1 MQAMTNPTIRDDFM
15 SVYCSRKN
23 VLCYSSF
30 MKLISLNTWGGQAG
44 IQELLDFFKSHQDVD
59 VFCLQEI
66 FNGTTSFLNTDKERA
81 KGKTYDLLTRIQEAL
96 PGYNSFFSPQLKEDY
111 GIAIF
116 VRKEISV
123 LSSGEYFVHK
133 FKGFIPEGSLAL
145 HARTINY
152 IQVSNNGKL
161 LNIVNV
167 HGLWDGGAKSDTPDR
182 RAQSEKIITQLSQM
196 EGEIVF
202 AGDLNLGIETESIKM
217 IENSGLRNLIKEFG
231 ISSTRTHLYEKQ
243 ERFADYVFVS
253 TGVTIKDFQVL
264 PNVVSDHAPLY
275 LEFIS

>member
-1 MQAMTNPTIRDDFM
+1 
-15 SVYCSRKN
+15 
-23 VLCYSSF
+23 

-66 FNGTTSFLNTDKERA
+66 FNGTTSFLNTDKERV

-116 VRKEISV
+116 ARREISV

-231 ISSTRTHLYEKQ
+231 VSSTRTHLYEKQ
-243 ERFADYVFVS
+243 ERFADYMFVS
-253 TGVTIKDFQVL
+253 PEIQVKEFKVL
-264 PNVVSDHAPLY
+264 PDVVSDHAPLY
-275 LEFIS
+275 LEI